1 MRAHQLLFLWTLSG
15 VTIDLSLASEDLVGI
30 QEFHIFWTDHQ
41 SQHIDLFD
49 VTCDLDFVNV
59 WSMAGEGSGIHSFT
73 FLKFSLMLTNIYR
86 HLFDVYRL
94 FGGTEISILFE

>member
-49 VTCDLDFVNV
+49 VTCDLDFVDV
-59 WSMAGEGSGIHSFT
+59 WSIAGEGSGII
-73 FLKFSLMLTNIYR
+73 SLMSTRIYR
-86 HLFDVYRL
+86 HLFDVSRL
-94 FGGTEISILFE
+94 FGGTKSLFF

>member
-1 MRAHQLLFLWTLSG
+1 MRAHQLLCLWTLSG
-15 VTIDLSLASEDLVGI
+15 VTIDLSQASEDLVDI
-30 QEFHIFWTDHQ
+30 QKLHIFWTDHQ

-59 WSMAGEGSGIHSFT
+59 WSMAGEGSGII
-73 FLKFSLMLTNIYR
+73 SLMLTNIYR

>member
-30 QEFHIFWTDHQ
+30 QELHIFWTDHQ

-59 WSMAGEGSGIHSFT
+59 WSMAGEGSGII
-73 FLKFSLMLTNIYR
+73 SLMLSSIYR
-86 HLFDVYRL
+86 HYLVVQNLD
-94 FGGTEISILFE
+94 SFE